1 TAENRGRTERSGFGV
16 LQLRQLP
23 HDLRQAVKRDAR
35 IQMMYVVIANIS
47 GEPGHQA
54 VRFQEAG
61 RFQSRLFISPAGFV
75 AIRNLG
81 KVVLSVEE
89 VGANGAS
96 DEVRDRLR
104 EQQGLP
110 AEEQSDGDTDQN
122 VNHQCNQAVEV
133 FASIVDEWTQ
143 AHPV

>member
-1 TAENRGRTERSGFGV
+1 
-16 LQLRQLP
+16 
-23 HDLRQAVKRDAR
+23 
-35 IQMMYVVIANIS
+35 
-47 GEPGHQA
+47 
-54 VRFQEAG
+54 
-61 RFQSRLFISPAGFV
+61 FISPAGFV
-75 AIRNLG
+75 AIGNLG

-133 FASIVDEWTQ
+133 FPPIVDEWTQ
-143 AHPV
+143 AHPVNKHEKIPEQDSQRMADELISKAFASRGLQILGLGHHGKGA